1 MPRLRLLVLGPVV
14 LVLAVAGFV
23 LFGRTDRARGAS
35 SLPAAPSAA
44 LGESARHATTARAI
58 RLLRGA
64 SHRGHARRSHR
75 AAAPKKHRHAAKHA
89 AVALPVDSPFSLPPL
104 MDLQARRAAG
114 NTRALRAVVLRSRRI
129 ALSPSARANV
139 RAGRVS
145 TGTLRLLYRLP
156 KAGGPY
162 LVLSARDDR
171 VRAVQTTLWMTRN
184 AVQGLLALPRDV
196 RPSRMLLE
204 PQAGDRT
211 LTKGPPKAKAGRLCS
226 LAPIYRGAAAK
237 YHQDWRILAA
247 INRIETNLGRNLNV
261 SSAGA
266 VGWMQ
271 FLPSTWRQWGVDA
284 SGDGL
289 ADPWNPEDAIFSAAR
304 YLDAAGYQQSP
315 SRSIFAYNHAMWYVN
330 DVLRLAK
337 QLSPDYHC

>member
-1 MPRLRLLVLGPVV
+1 MPRLRLLFAGPLSLALAAGAILLYDGGSGSHGAAEADPVAHAASSEIARHAV
-14 LVLAVAGFV
+14 AVAGLRV
-23 LFGRTDRARGAS
+23 RSVHPIEHAKIVRHDARK
-35 SLPAAPSAA
+35 
-44 LGESARHATTARAI
+44 
-58 RLLRGA
+58 
-64 SHRGHARRSHR
+64 
-75 AAAPKKHRHAAKHA
+75 PK
-89 AVALPVDSPFSLPPL
+89 AVALPVGSPWSLPP
-104 MDLQARRAAG
+104 MIDIVARPGGGSRRALSAG
-114 NTRALRAVVLRSRRI
+114 VLRSRRV
-129 ALSPSARANV
+129 ALSPAARASV

-145 TGTLRLLYRLP
+145 TGALRLLYRLP

-162 LVLSARDDR
+162 LVFSAESDR
-171 VRAVQTTLWMTRN
+171 IRAVQTTLWMTRN
-184 AVQGLLALPRDV
+184 AVTGLLALPRNL
-196 RPSRMLLE
+196 RPARLLLE

-211 LTKGPPKAKAGRLCS
+211 LTAGPPKAKAGRLCS
-226 LAPIYRGAAAK
+226 LVPIYRGAAAK

-247 INRIETNLGRNLNV
+247 INRIETNLGRNLHV

-271 FLPSTWRQWGVDA
+271 FMPGTWRRWGVDA

-289 ADPWNPEDAIFSAAR
+289 ADPWNPEDAIFSAGR
-304 YLDAAGYQQSP
+304 YLDAAGYQNSP

>member
-1 MPRLRLLVLGPVV
+1 MPRLRLLVAGP
-14 LVLAVAGFV
+14 LTLALAAGA
-23 LFGRTDRARGAS
+23 LLLYDGGSGARGAAEAGAIVAPS
-35 SLPAAPSAA
+35 GTSEIARHTVAVAALRAAPVHAA
-44 LGESARHATTARAI
+44 
-58 RLLRGA
+58 RGKAA
-64 SHRGHARRSHR
+64 SRTRV
-75 AAAPKKHRHAAKHA
+75 AAPK
-89 AVALPVDSPFSLPPL
+89 AVALPVDSPWSLPP
-104 MDLQARRAAG
+104 MIDIVARAGRGNRRALSAG
-114 NTRALRAVVLRSRRI
+114 VLRSRRV
-129 ALSPSARANV
+129 ALSPAARASV

-145 TGTLRLLYRLP
+145 LGSLRLLYRLP

-162 LVLSARDDR
+162 LVLSADGDR
-171 VRAVQTTLWMTRN
+171 IRAVQTTLWMTRN
-184 AVQGLLALPRDV
+184 AVSGLLALPHGL
-196 RPSRMLLE
+196 RPTRLLLE

-226 LAPIYRGAAAK
+226 LVPIYRGAAAK

-271 FLPSTWRQWGVDA
+271 FLPSTWRRWGVDA

-289 ADPWNPEDAIFSAAR
+289 ADPWNPEDAIFSAGR
-304 YLDAAGYQQSP
+304 YLDAAGYQKSP

-330 DVLRLAK
+330 DVLRMAK

>member
-1 MPRLRLLVLGPVV
+1 MPRLRLLVAAP
-14 LVLAVAGFV
+14 LALALAAGAI
-23 LFGRTDRARGAS
+23 LLYDGGSGARGAAEAGAVVPTNAS
-35 SLPAAPSAA
+35 
-44 LGESARHATTARAI
+44 EIARHAAAAV
-58 RLLRGA
+58 RL
-64 SHRGHARRSHR
+64 RSPAKHR
-75 AAAPKKHRHAAKHA
+75 APSRPRARTPK
-89 AVALPVDSPFSLPPL
+89 AVALPVDSPWSLPP
-104 MDLQARRAAG
+104 MIDIVARAGRGNRRALSAG
-114 NTRALRAVVLRSRRI
+114 VLRSRRV
-129 ALSPSARANV
+129 ALSPSARASV
-139 RAGRVS
+139 HAGRVS
-145 TGTLRLLYRLP
+145 IGSLRLLYRLP

-162 LVLSARDDR
+162 LVFSADGDR
-171 VRAVQTTLWMTRN
+171 IRAVQTTLWMTRN
-184 AVQGLLALPRDV
+184 AVSGLLALPRGL
-196 RPSRMLLE
+196 RPTRLLLE

-211 LTKGPPKAKAGRLCS
+211 LLKGPPKAKPGRLCS
-226 LAPIYRGAAAK
+226 LVPIYRGAAAK

-271 FLPSTWRQWGVDA
+271 FLPSTWRRWGVDA

-289 ADPWNPEDAIFSAAR
+289 ADPWNPEDAIFSAGR
-304 YLDAAGYQQSP
+304 YLDAAGYQKSP

>member
-1 MPRLRLLVLGPVV
+1 MPRLRLLVAGP
-14 LVLAVAGFV
+14 LTLALAAGAI
-23 LFGRTDRARGAS
+23 LLYDGGSGAHG
-35 SLPAAPSAA
+35 AAEAGPLAHASTS
-44 LGESARHATTARAI
+44 EIARHAVAVAR
-58 RLLRGA
+58 LRSNG
-64 SHRGHARRSHR
+64 SHATRHKAVARHHR
-75 AAAPKKHRHAAKHA
+75 AAPKP
-89 AVALPVDSPFSLPPL
+89 VALPVDSPWSLPP
-104 MDLQARRAAG
+104 MIDIVAHPGGGNRRALQAG
-114 NTRALRAVVLRSRRI
+114 VLRSRRV
-129 ALSPSARANV
+129 ALSPAARASV

-145 TGTLRLLYRLP
+145 TGALRLLYRLP

-162 LVLSARDDR
+162 LVFSAESDR
-171 VRAVQTTLWMTRN
+171 IRAVQTTLWMTRN
-184 AVQGLLALPRDV
+184 AVTGLLALPSDV
-196 RPSRMLLE
+196 RPTRLLLE

-211 LTKGPPKAKAGRLCS
+211 LTKGPPKARPGRLCS
-226 LAPIYRGAAAK
+226 LVPIYRGAAAK

-247 INRIETNLGRNLNV
+247 INRIETNLGRNLHV

-271 FLPSTWRQWGVDA
+271 FMPATWRRWGVDA

-289 ADPWNPEDAIFSAAR
+289 ADPWNPEDAIFSAGR
-304 YLDAAGYQQSP
+304 YLDAAGYQKSP